1 MTGVLLYST
10 DKTVQYKEVQTRNLT
25 GLILFLWDRWNS
37 ALLAVPGRCKQT
49 RVMSASQCSCP
60 VQEQA
65 GQEPC
70 SWVTAARRRDTHKKA
85 QEEHLAP
92 CVLGEQQWR
101 GKVNGQGVQV
111 GANAEHRLGCV
122 WVWVGSETDEAFFS
136 PKFPSSKASLS
147 RLAPQRRNSSSLS
160 IGLPFT
166 PSWSS
171 PFVNSQTDTESSTA
185 AAVWRRRQ
193 MHTAAIELQPQG
205 GAGSGLDASVSV
217 CTPVGRVLFG
227 ELELLVSQLKASQ
240 PVSQQMMTAG
250 GKNYS

>member
-1 MTGVLLYST
+1 MGPLELGAPCRAWA
-10 DKTVQYKEVQTRNLT
+10 VQTNKSDQCQPMQLPSPGASRSGT
-25 GLILFLWDRWNS
+25 
-37 ALLAVPGRCKQT
+37 LLLGNGCKT
-49 RVMSASQCSCP
+49 
-60 VQEQA
+60 E
-65 GQEPC
+65 
-70 SWVTAARRRDTHKKA
+70 RDTKSSGRSTL
-85 QEEHLAP
+85 HLAP

-136 PKFPSSKASLS
+136 KVSQFQRFTLLPGTAAPQQLFVNRPPLYALVVVAVVNFRTLS
-147 RLAPQRRNSSSLS
+147 RAQQQQQQQQ
-160 IGLPFT
+160 
-166 PSWSS
+166 PSGKG
-171 PFVNSQTDTESSTA
+171 DKCTA
-185 AAVWRRRQ
+185 A
-193 MHTAAIELQPQG
+193 TEIQPQG
-205 GAGSGLDASVSV
+205 GAGFGLDASVSV